1 VIYGGKMEVR
11 FMPTRSSNFNTLGV
25 TSLEETSKSQDR
37 TLNSLNAE
45 TKLVFA
51 LNLARLIE
59 EITDENSKRVLTV
72 LLNQLAASLVSKER
86 MH

>member
-1 VIYGGKMEVR
+1 
-11 FMPTRSSNFNTLGV
+11 MPTRSSNFNTLGV

>member
-1 VIYGGKMEVR
+1 
-11 FMPTRSSNFNTLGV
+11 
-25 TSLEETSKSQDR
+25 LEETSQSQDR

-51 LNLARLIE
+51 LNMARMVEEVSDPETKTIIKTILNHLAMSLIK
-59 EITDENSKRVLTV
+59 TD
-72 LLNQLAASLVSKER
+72 R

>member
-1 VIYGGKMEVR
+1 
-11 FMPTRSSNFNTLGV
+11 
-25 TSLEETSKSQDR
+25 LEETSQSQDR

-51 LNLARLIE
+51 LNMARMVGEVSDPETKAI
-59 EITDENSKRVLTV
+59 IKAI
-72 LLNQLAASLVSKER
+72 LNQLAMSLIKTDR

>member
-1 VIYGGKMEVR
+1 
-11 FMPTRSSNFNTLGV
+11 
-25 TSLEETSKSQDR
+25 LEETSKSQDQ

-51 LNLARLIE
+51 INIARLIE

-72 LLNQLAASLVSKER
+72 LLNQLATSLISKER